1 MAKVH
6 DLDHQVSR
14 LSTFRQSRGT
24 EIAAGV
30 VINVLGL
37 AFPLLMLQ
45 LYDRILPSQSLST
58 LTLFVV
64 GIAIA
69 LCLEAVT
76 MMARSSLT
84 AWIAA
89 KFEHAAMTQA
99 MSRFLRE
106 PIQEFEQK
114 GTGEITHTLK
124 SISGLKSLYAGSSY
138 QQLSDLPFSLFY
150 VLIIM
155 VINPLLGQV
164 LLVAQLCFAGF
175 SWWFSQLNV
184 KLMTNKDEVDQ
195 RRGNFI
201 HETLNNI
208 HTIKS
213 MTMELPMLR
222 RYERLQNTCAKA
234 LSQLIY
240 RSDCLSMIWVMSIAR
255 LLRLKILVLRCH
267 LMTLVQAIRRS
278 II

>member
-1 MAKVH
+1 V
-6 DLDHQVSR
+6 
-14 LSTFRQSRGT
+14 
-24 EIAAGV
+24 IAAGL
-30 VINVLGL
+30 VINLLGL
-37 AFPLLMLQ
+37 SFPLLMLQ

-69 LCLEAVT
+69 LCLEALT

-99 MSRFLRE
+99 MSRFFRE
-106 PIQEFEQK
+106 PIQNFEQK

-138 QQLSDLPFSLFY
+138 QQLSDLPFSLLY

-155 VINPLLGQV
+155 IINPLLGQV
-164 LLVAQLCFAGF
+164 LLVAQVCFAGF

-184 KLMTNKDEVDQ
+184 TLMTNKAAADQ

-213 MTMELPMLR
+213 MTMELSLDISR
-222 RYERLQNTCAKA
+222 
-234 LSQLIY
+234 
-240 RSDCLSMIWVMSIAR
+240 
-255 LLRLKILVLRCH
+255 H
-267 LMTLVQAIRRS
+267 
-278 II
+278 

>member
-1 MAKVH
+1 MASVH

-14 LSTFRQSRGT
+14 LSTFRQSRT
-24 EIAAGV
+24 TVIAAGV

-37 AFPLLMLQ
+37 GFPLLMLQ

-138 QQLSDLPFSLFY
+138 QQLSDLPFSLLY

-164 LLVAQLCFAGF
+164 LLVAQLAFAGF
-175 SWWFSQLNV
+175 SWWFS
-184 KLMTNKDEVDQ
+184 
-195 RRGNFI
+195 RR
-201 HETLNNI
+201 
-208 HTIKS
+208 
-213 MTMELPMLR
+213 
-222 RYERLQNTCAKA
+222 
-234 LSQLIY
+234 
-240 RSDCLSMIWVMSIAR
+240 
-255 LLRLKILVLRCH
+255 
-267 LMTLVQAIRRS
+267 
-278 II
+278 